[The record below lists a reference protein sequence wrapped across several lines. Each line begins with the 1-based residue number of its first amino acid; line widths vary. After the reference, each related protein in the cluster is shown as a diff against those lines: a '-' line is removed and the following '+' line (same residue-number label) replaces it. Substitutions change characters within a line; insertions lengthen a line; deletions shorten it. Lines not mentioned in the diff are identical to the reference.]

1 MIAVWEAAKA
11 RGVRFRGIGQEP
23 GWIVDILGDP
33 GPERLELTAD
43 YGELKMSFDPV
54 TREEKSGPARTFYR
68 GKSLEHS
75 IEVEITPEK
84 CADAMSGQPY
94 DHTVIVRIDGR
105 ELRGCG
111 KKLE

>member
-1 MIAVWEAAKA
+1 MTAVWEAAKK

-23 GWIVDILGDP
+23 GWIVDVLGEK
-33 GPERLELTAD
+33 GSERLELTAD
-43 YGELKMSFDPV
+43 YGELKLSFETV
-54 TREEKSGPARTFYR
+54 NREEQANPSLTFYR
-68 GKSLEHS
+68 AKSGQHS

-94 DHTVIVRIDGR
+94 DHKVVVRLDGR

-111 KKLE
+111 KSL